1 MVTLYSP
8 LLRPLSLIFRCLLPH
23 MSKVF
28 LELLQEEEC
37 EDGVRAEPDEGRHVS
52 LVERQ
57 RTTFSEGEADYV

>member
-1 MVTLYSP
+1 
-8 LLRPLSLIFRCLLPH
+8 

-57 RTTFSEGEADYV
+57 RTSFSEGEADYV